1 MQVNSIDTQVL
12 IPRTTDASRTQ
23 SIRENQPIV
32 QQDIGAM
39 LIRDREQLRSKQVQH
54 SEKSEGKRI
63 KDEERGKNRRGSEKQ
78 TAAERKAAEEEE
90 ETIYMAVDAVR
101 GHYVDISM

>member
-39 LIRDREQLRSKQVQH
+39 LIKDEEHTRSKQVQN
-54 SEKSEGKRI
+54 SEKSEGKKV
-63 KDEERGKNRRGSEKQ
+63 KDEEREKKRRGQNRQS
-78 TAAERKAAEEEE
+78 AAAPNDNAEEDEI
-90 ETIYMAVDAVR
+90 IYMAVDAVR
-101 GHYVDISM
+101 GNYIDISM